1 MALNVQD
8 IIETHVG
15 SVIALIAAG
24 ASDWD
29 NRSMIRNVAVP
40 SLLIHGTAD
49 DIIPCNHSEELH
61 DLCQAPKRL
70 VLLERVGHQDMDLL
84 YALVHVGSISN
95 LNIGHEQQLMYLIMA
110 GISRYVSSS

>member
-1 MALNVQD
+1 MSYDVQD

-61 DLCQAPKRL
+61 ELCQAPKRL

-84 YALVHVGSISN
+84 YALVHVGFF
-95 LNIGHEQQLMYLIMA
+95 LFLFLGHA
-110 GISRYVSSS
+110 TKGT